1 MKLLIAGDS
10 ITEGITGISYVA
22 KLEKRYQNL
31 KITNLGLGGDTLI
44 GISNRVL
51 EHLKKNPH
59 YDAVIIEAGHNDILL
74 PFFEHGEMPFKITAK
89 SLEARGSVPITDG
102 DVFLHQY
109 DTLLKL
115 LPQVTDAPLFITTL
129 SCIGERLERFTN
141 LKRHHYNEIITSLAS
156 KYSVTLIN
164 IAAVFDSYLRMCLTS
179 DYLMNDFFRAFVL
192 DSKVIKSHQ
201 YLNELSVERGLNVTI
216 DGVHLNDIGS
226 DFYADTIAETLLAH
240 GFIEAI

>member
-10 ITEGITGISYVA
+10 ITEGITGISYIE
-22 KLEKRYQNL
+22 KLEERYPAL
-31 KITNLGLGGDTLI
+31 EITNLGLGGDTLI

-51 EHLKKNPH
+51 EHLKKQSD

-102 DVFLHQY
+102 DIFLNQY

-115 LPQVTDAPLFITTL
+115 LPQVTNAPIFITTL
-129 SCIGERLERFTN
+129 SCIGERLSRFTN
-141 LKRHHYNEIITSLAS
+141 LKRHHYNEIITSLAD
-156 KYSVTLIN
+156 KYGVVLID
-164 IAAVFDSYLRMCLTS
+164 IASVFDHYLQMCMTN
-179 DYLMNDFFRAFVL
+179 DYLMNDFFRAFVI

-201 YLNELSVERGLNVTI
+201 YLNDLSAERGLNLTI
-216 DGVHLNDIGS
+216 DGVHLNDTGS
-226 DFYADTIAETLLAH
+226 DLYTDTIAKSLQDQGL
-240 GFIEAI
+240 I

>member
-22 KLEKRYQNL
+22 KLEERHPTL
-31 KITNLGLGGDTLI
+31 EITNLGLGGDTLI

-51 EHLKKNPH
+51 EHLKKH
-59 YDAVIIEAGHNDILL
+59 FDYDAIIIEAGHNDILL

-102 DVFLHQY
+102 DIFLNQY

-115 LPQVTDAPLFITTL
+115 IPQVTSAPIFITTL
-129 SCIGERLERFTN
+129 SCIGERLSRYTN
-141 LKRHHYNEIITSLAS
+141 LKRHHYNEIITSLAK
-156 KYSVTLIN
+156 KYGVVLID
-164 IAAVFDSYLRMCLTS
+164 IAAAFDHYLQMCMTN
-179 DYLMNDFFRAFVL
+179 DYLMNDFFRAFVI

-201 YLNELSVERGLNVTI
+201 YLNDLSAERGLNLTI
-216 DGVHLNDIGS
+216 DGVHLNDTGS
-226 DFYADTIAETLLAH
+226 DLYADTIAKSLRDQGL
-240 GFIEAI
+240 I